1 MRTIQPQILEIPGAK
16 QNGKKIF
23 ENMGIP
29 REFVL
34 VLNILENAVPLATG
48 SCRKFKENFLDE
60 QKRVMESALYFGELG
75 RDRKEM

>member
-48 SCRKFKENFLDE
+48 LSKIQRE
-60 QKRVMESALYFGELG
+60 RFG
-75 RDRKEM
+75 

>member
-48 SCRKFKENFLDE
+48 LSKIQREL
-60 QKRVMESALYFGELG
+60 FG
-75 RDRKEM
+75 